1 MKKIIVALCLPV
13 IILSGGCKKFLDEKP
28 YSFFTSLNFP
38 TSEEEADIALRGI
51 YAVMQGYGSG
61 QDYRMFDYSLPVIT
75 SEVCD
80 NIAHSYI
87 IPNLTRN
94 EPMYEGVYS
103 SFFQGINFANNLI
116 AALEKRDE
124 PGAAWVES
132 KLAEAK
138 AIRAYYYFWL
148 VRMFSDVPLK
158 LEPTVSGSYIGE
170 RTPVPEIYKQ
180 IVEDLKFAEDKLPN
194 RADPDGRITK
204 GGCKGILTQV
214 YATMAGSR
222 RTPDGQNIA
231 GDPANWAL
239 ARDKAREVLDL
250 GVYTFASDYTQ
261 IFKDLA
267 MDIYNPEM
275 IFDVS
280 FTFDGGAD
288 GSTFPYIFG
297 PGAEGGAATNGGG
310 KGSGLVVL
318 VEWLRELEPDD
329 KRIDWNIAKYFYKAK
344 SWEKINYPDSSEWR
358 VAKWRKWPD
367 NDDSRQF
374 YWGNYLYNWP
384 LVRLA
389 DIKLLYAEAINE
401 ANNGPTAEAYQHV
414 NDIRQRAGLADLPA
428 GLTKEQFK
436 DRIMNERSIEFLGE
450 GMRHFDLVRWGD
462 FKQMMDKRSLAFW
475 MVNYGGVDEMYINAP
490 IPQQELDI
498 NSWEQNK

>member
-1 MKKIIVALCLPV
+1 MKKIIVALCLPIM
-13 IILSGGCKKFLDEKP
+13 IIAGGCKKFLNEKP
-28 YSFFTSLNFP
+28 YSFLTPNNFP

-51 YAVMQGYGSG
+51 YAIMQGYASG
-61 QDYRMFDYSLPVIT
+61 QDYRMFDYTLPVVT

-80 NIAHSYI
+80 NIAHYYI
-87 IPNLTRN
+87 IPNLKRN
-94 EPMYEGVYS
+94 EVLYEGPYF

-116 AALEKRDE
+116 AVLEKGDGSAK
-124 PGAAWVES
+124 PWVES

-158 LEPTVSGSYIGE
+158 LDPTTKGSYKGE

-222 RTPDGQNIA
+222 RTPDGQNVP
-231 GDPANWAL
+231 GDAANWAL
-239 ARDKAREVLDL
+239 ARDKAKEVLEL
-250 GVYTFASDYTQ
+250 GVYNLSNDYTRL
-261 IFKDLA
+261 FKDMA

-280 FTFDGGAD
+280 FTFDGAVD

-297 PGAEGGAATNGGG
+297 PAAVGGPATIGGG
-310 KGSGLVVL
+310 KGSGLRVL
-318 VEWLRELEPDD
+318 REWVRELEPDD
-329 KRIDWNIAKYFYKAK
+329 QRIEWNIAKYQYQAK
-344 SWEKINYPDSSEWR
+344 SWNKIYYADTTEWR

-367 NDDSRQF
+367 NDDSHQF

-401 ANNGPTAEAYQHV
+401 ANGGPNADAYQQI
-414 NDIRQRAGLADLPA
+414 NDVRRRAGLLDIPE

-436 DRIMNERSIEFLGE
+436 ERIMNERSIEFLGE
-450 GMRHFDLVRWGD
+450 GMRHFDLVRWGN
-462 FKQMMDKRSLAFW
+462 FKQMMDKRLESYW
-475 MVNYGGVDEMYINAP
+475 VTVYGGVDEMYMNAP

-498 NSWEQNK
+498 NKWFQNK

>member
-1 MKKIIVALCLPV
+1 MKKIIVALCLP
-13 IILSGGCKKFLDEKP
+13 IMILSAGCKKFLDEKP
-28 YSFFTSLNFP
+28 YSFLTSLNFP

-51 YAVMQGYGSG
+51 YSIMQGN
-61 QDYRMFDYSLPVIT
+61 DDADFRMFDYTLPVIT
-75 SEVCD
+75 SEACD
-80 NIAHSYI
+80 NMTPYYI
-87 IPNLTRN
+87 IPNLRKN
-94 EPMYEGVYS
+94 ESLYEGPYF

-116 AALEKRDE
+116 SVLEKGD
-124 PGAAWVES
+124 GLTGAWVEV

-158 LEPTVSGSYIGE
+158 LDPTTTGNYKGE

-214 YATMAGSR
+214 YAAMAGSR

-239 ARDKAREVLDL
+239 ARDKAKEVLDL
-250 GVYTFASDYTQ
+250 GVYTLAGDYAQ

-280 FTFDGGAD
+280 FSYDGGDDYGA
-288 GSTFPYIFG
+288 TFPYIFG
-297 PGAEGGAATNGGG
+297 PAAVGGAASMGGG
-310 KGSGLVVL
+310 KGSGLGVFR
-318 VEWLRELEPDD
+318 EWVRELDPDD
-329 KRIDWNIAKYFYKAK
+329 LRIEWNIAKYQYQAK
-344 SWEKINYPDSSEWR
+344 SWTKLYYTDTTQWR

-367 NDDSRQF
+367 NDDSHQF

-401 ANNGPTAEAYQHV
+401 TNNGPTAEAYQQV
-414 NDIRQRAGLADLPA
+414 NDIRHRAGLADLPG

-450 GMRHFDLVRWGD
+450 GMRHFDLVRWGN
-462 FKQMMDKRSLAFW
+462 FKQMMDKRLEAIW
-475 MVNYGGVDEMYINAP
+475 VTNYGGVDESYMNAP
-490 IPQQELDI
+490 VPQQELDI
-498 NSWEQNK
+498 NGWSQNK